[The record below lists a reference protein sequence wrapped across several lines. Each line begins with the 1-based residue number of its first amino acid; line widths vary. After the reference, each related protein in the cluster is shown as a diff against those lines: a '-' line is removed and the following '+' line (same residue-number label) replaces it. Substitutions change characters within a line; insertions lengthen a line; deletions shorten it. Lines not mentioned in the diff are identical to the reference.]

1 MEASL
6 REFKEKFYKVLLD
19 IHWKHWTAL
28 GVASHVKPEK
38 TRIIDLEPLIIS
50 TLTIGLKDKRL
61 LSSSIEWLIKNGEWI
76 NLSRLKRIVKVFSER
91 LPELKAPP

>member
-1 MEASL
+1 MRLSL
-6 REFKEKFYKVLLD
+6 KEFKERFYNALLD

-28 GVASHVKPEK
+28 GVVSHVKPERK
-38 TRIIDLEPLIIS
+38 WIIDLEPLIVS

-76 NLSRLKRIVKVFSER
+76 NLSRLKRIAKVFQNDF
-91 LPELKAPP
+91 PD